1 MHFWKKNR
9 EVGFFKKSSLSR
21 RGVGE
26 FSFLSSN
33 GIDFFKK
40 MIFFKKREKNA
51 RTLQ

>member
-1 MHFWKKNR
+1 L
-9 EVGFFKKSSLSR
+9 EKKSGSR
-21 RGVGE
+21 ILQKIITEPGGVGE